1 MSVYG
6 IRIIV
11 IGSLNE
17 DMARSVESVSANGVN
32 ILLAIIF
39 STGYILLFI
48 VSFCQINQYGFSI
61 MLKSI
66 WKIDDLIFSLIKSHS
81 LLPCV
86 FGVTSCLGF
95 NSYWKHYKILIDIST
110 TRKRL

>member
-1 MSVYG
+1 M
-6 IRIIV
+6 IRIIDM
-11 IGSLNE
+11 GSLNQGITP
-17 DMARSVESVSANGVN
+17 SVESVSANGVN
-32 ILLAIIF
+32 ILLAIIL

-61 MLKSI
+61 MFKSI
-66 WKIDDLIFSLIKSHS
+66 WKIDDLIFSLIKSHP

-95 NSYWKHYKILIDIST
+95 SSYWRHYKILIDIST
-110 TRKRL
+110 TRKGL